1 MREAFNLAAAPAA
14 VQGCLLLTCRA
25 GSMTWYRYLD
35 ERKHP
40 PYYRD
45 PKFTTRTSNL
55 LRAQNA
61 AKKSL
66 WHERR
71 RTMSTQPQCGG
82 DSGRSHPGRQEYA
95 RVRMTRALA
104 LALLLARSRSRSRSR
119 ALCLSHSRSRS
130 LARPHSTSLALDFFR
145 ARARSL
151 SAAIS
156 FAPARPRTPSF
167 ALARL
172 LARLLELRRARAA
185 CARRR
190 GARRLP
196 RGRGGVCGRDS
207 GTRGRPRCLQL
218 PRPLPAPGRARAGAA
233 RMRAEH
239 AADAASC

>member
-1 MREAFNLAAAPAA
+1 MVNYSVKPLSVPS
-14 VQGCLLLTCRA
+14 GRA
-25 GSMTWYRYLD
+25 S
-35 ERKHP
+35 
-40 PYYRD
+40 
-45 PKFTTRTSNL
+45 TTR
-55 LRAQNA
+55 RGNA

-119 ALCLSHSRSRS
+119 ALSVSLTLALAHS
-130 LARPHSTSLALDFFR
+130 LARILPLSPWTFFAR
-145 ARARSL
+145 ARALSRPLFLLPPLAPARPRSPPL
-151 SAAIS
+151 
-156 FAPARPRTPSF
+156 APARPRTPSF